1 VLTSNSASA
10 GELMRKNYYIISD
23 GKLMRD
29 ENTIYFENEEGKKPI
44 PINTIYAI
52 YALGSLSITSKAISY
67 LAKEGVCIHFFNRY
81 GFYEGS
87 FYPRESLI
95 SGEVVLRQAEHHL
108 EKEKRLYL
116 AKAFVEGSI
125 LNMAR
130 VAKKSGE
137 DDTDI
142 ISTLQSLYDAK
153 SIAEIMGIEATARNA
168 YYEKFDSILKE
179 LKFEKRSRQPPE
191 NEVNAMISFGNS
203 LLYSAVLS
211 ELYHTQLNPAI
222 SYLHE
227 PSERRFSLALDLAEI
242 FKPLIVDR
250 LIFNLVNNRIIQKD
264 DFDRE
269 MNGIL
274 LNENGKRKFVKA
286 FNERLEKTIKHKDL
300 NRNVSYQR
308 LIRLECYKLIK
319 HFFGVEKYKPFVIW
333 W

>member
-1 VLTSNSASA
+1 
-10 GELMRKNYYIISD
+10 MRKNYYIISD

-168 YYEKFDSILKE
+168 YYAKFDSILKE

>member
-1 VLTSNSASA
+1 
-10 GELMRKNYYIISD
+10 MRKNYYIISD

-125 LNMAR
+125 LNMAK

-250 LIFNLVNNRIIQKD
+250 LIFSLVNNRIIQKD

-319 HFFGVEKYKPFVIW
+319 HFFGVEKYRPFVIW

>member
-1 VLTSNSASA
+1 
-10 GELMRKNYYIISD
+10 MRKNYYIISD

-125 LNMAR
+125 LNMAK

-168 YYEKFDSILKE
+168 YYAKFDSILKE

-242 FKPLIVDR
+242 FKPLVVDR
-250 LIFNLVNNRIIQKD
+250 LIFSLVNNRMIQKD

-319 HFFGVEKYKPFVIW
+319 HFFGVEKYRPFVIW

>member
-1 VLTSNSASA
+1 
-10 GELMRKNYYIISD
+10 MRKNYYIISD

-142 ISTLQSLYDAK
+142 ISTLQSLYDSK

-168 YYEKFDSILKE
+168 YYAKFDSILKE

-242 FKPLIVDR
+242 FKPLVVDR
-250 LIFNLVNNRIIQKD
+250 LIFSLVNNRIIQKD

>member
-1 VLTSNSASA
+1 
-10 GELMRKNYYIISD
+10 MRKNYYIISD

-242 FKPLIVDR
+242 FKPLVVDR

-286 FNERLEKTIKHKDL
+286 FNERLEKTVKHKDL

>member
-1 VLTSNSASA
+1 
-10 GELMRKNYYIISD
+10 MRKNYYIISD
-23 GKLMRD
+23 GKLLRD

-52 YALGSLSITSKAISY
+52 YALGSLTITSKAISY

-87 FYPRESLI
+87 FYPRESLV
-95 SGEVVLRQAEHHL
+95 SGEVVLRQAEHYL
-108 EKEKRLYL
+108 NKEKRLYL

-130 VAKKSGE
+130 VARKSGE
-137 DDTDI
+137 DDAEI
-142 ISTLQSLYDAK
+142 ISPLQSLGEAK
-153 SIAEIMGIEATARNA
+153 SVAEIMGIEAIARNA
-168 YYEKFDSILKE
+168 YYAKFDNILKE

-211 ELYHTQLNPAI
+211 ELYHTQLNPTI

-250 LIFNLVNNRIIQKD
+250 LIFSLVNNRIIKKE

-269 MNGIL
+269 LNGIL

-286 FNERLEKTIKHKDL
+286 FNERLEKTIKHRDL

-308 LIRLECYKLIK
+308 LVRLECYKLIK
-319 HFFGVEKYKPFVIW
+319 HLFGAERYKAFVIW

>member
-1 VLTSNSASA
+1 
-10 GELMRKNYYIISD
+10 MRKNYYIISD

>member
-1 VLTSNSASA
+1 
-10 GELMRKNYYIISD
+10 MRKNYYIISD

-95 SGEVVLRQAEHHL
+95 SGEVILRQAEHNL
-108 EKEKRLYL
+108 DKEKRLYL

-125 LNMAR
+125 LNMAK

-137 DDTDI
+137 DDSDI
-142 ISTLQSLYDAK
+142 ISALQSLNEAK
-153 SIAEIMGIEATARNA
+153 SIAEIMGIEATAKNA
-168 YYEKFDSILKE
+168 YYAKFDNILKE

-191 NEVNAMISFGNS
+191 NEVNAMLSFGNS

-211 ELYHTQLNPAI
+211 EIYHTQLNPAI

-250 LIFNLVNNRIIQKD
+250 LIFNLVNNRIIQRE
-264 DFDRE
+264 DFE
-269 MNGIL
+269 KELNGIL
-274 LNENGKRKFVKA
+274 LNENGKKKFVKA
-286 FNERLEKTIKHKDL
+286 FNERLEKTIKHREL
-300 NRNVSYQR
+300 NRNISYQR
-308 LIRLECYKLIK
+308 LIRLECYKLVK
-319 HFFGVEKYKPFVIW
+319 HLFGVERFKPFVIW

>member
-1 VLTSNSASA
+1 
-10 GELMRKNYYIISD
+10 MRKNYYIISD

-242 FKPLIVDR
+242 FKPLVVDR

>member
-1 VLTSNSASA
+1 
-10 GELMRKNYYIISD
+10 
-23 GKLMRD
+23 
-29 ENTIYFENEEGKKPI
+29 
-44 PINTIYAI
+44 
-52 YALGSLSITSKAISY
+52 
-67 LAKEGVCIHFFNRY
+67 AK
-81 GFYEGS
+81 
-87 FYPRESLI
+87 
-95 SGEVVLRQAEHHL
+95 
-108 EKEKRLYL
+108 
-116 AKAFVEGSI
+116 
-125 LNMAR
+125 

-142 ISTLQSLYDAK
+142 ISTLQSLYDSK

-242 FKPLIVDR
+242 FKPLVVDR